1 MVLVD
6 GSNGNSHD
14 GSNLCLEIAPKARFK
29 QIKSTHSL
37 LIALSPN
44 EYRIFKTIAS
54 VNFLIIESA
63 NWKIFHEITTSV
75 LQLKSAAN
83 SEYLAK
89 FPVELPF
96 EHLEPHPTLNHY
108 YLGNTTG
115 TTAASCQ
122 NLNWIVSTHCR
133 RC

>member
-6 GSNGNSHD
+6 GSKGKSHD

-54 VNFLIIESA
+54 VNFLTIESA
-63 NWKIFHEITTSV
+63 NLKNVSWNCYKCFAIEISFKIENLTCLHILSALFMYLFVIWY
-75 LQLKSAAN
+75 QLKAN
-83 SEYLAK
+83 K
-89 FPVELPF
+89 F
-96 EHLEPHPTLNHY
+96 
-108 YLGNTTG
+108 
-115 TTAASCQ
+115 
-122 NLNWIVSTHCR
+122 
-133 RC
+133 